1 MQQQT
6 AAAASEQHDTR
17 HIKKVMA
24 GSAAGTV
31 VEWFDF
37 ALFGYMAVYIAQNF
51 FPSEDKMA
59 SLLATFAVFL
69 VSFIVRPLGGIY
81 FGKLGDK
88 VGRKKILALTV
99 LLMSGSTAAIGLIPT
114 YESIGIWAPILL
126 VLIRCVQGLS
136 AGGEYTGATIYTVEH
151 SPMNK
156 RNSYAWAMAAATYFA
171 FALAAGVSAGLVAFV
186 GTDAMNSWGWR
197 VIFLLAVPMGVVAF
211 FIRDHLSE
219 SPEFQQMRAEKKGQ
233 TSYTAS
239 QVVKAEGHNIV
250 KLGGFIVLYAL
261 SFYIFSTYM
270 NSFLSTVIGLS
281 PTQSLTASMVTLLF
295 VAALTPLAGIIS
307 DKVGRRKMMQF
318 AAIWHALFTIPAY
331 MIVSNGAS
339 LEAAIIGMLIIGI
352 GQVAASVVAVTL
364 LSEMFP
370 TDMRYTASSICYN
383 ITFAVFGGT
392 APYLAIWLTAQTGS
406 YLAPAVYVT
415 VVAVA
420 CFFWV
425 TLLIPE
431 TANKPLRRYHT
442 EPKLEMKPAV
452 NLNKANIN

>member
-1 MQQQT
+1 MQQQAT
-6 AAAASEQHDTR
+6 AAASAHTDTS
-17 HIKKVMA
+17 HIKKVMM

-51 FPSEDKMA
+51 FPTEDKMA
-59 SLLATFAVFL
+59 GLLATFAVFL

-88 VGRKKILALTV
+88 LGRKKILALTV
-99 LLMSGSTAAIGLIPT
+99 LLMSGSTAAIGLIPN

-126 VLIRCVQGLS
+126 VIIRCIQGLS

-156 RNSYAWAMAAATYFA
+156 RNSYAWAMSAATYFA
-171 FALAAGVSAGLVAFV
+171 FALAAGVCAGLVAII
-186 GTDAMNSWGWR
+186 GTEAMGDWGWR
-197 VIFLLAVPMGVVAF
+197 TIFLLAVPMGVVAF

-233 TSYTAS
+233 VSYTAG
-239 QVVKAEGHNIV
+239 QVFKAEGRNIV
-250 KLGGFIVLYAL
+250 KLGGFVVLYAL

-270 NSFLSTVIGLS
+270 NTFLRTVIGLT
-281 PTQSLTASMVTLLF
+281 PAQSLTASMVALLF
-295 VAALTPLAGIIS
+295 VTALTPIAGIIS
-307 DKVGRRKMMQF
+307 DKIGRRKMMQF

-331 MIVSNGAS
+331 MVVNNGAS
-339 LEAAIIGMLIIGI
+339 LEAAIAGMLIIGI
-352 GQVAASVVAVTL
+352 GQVAASVVAATL

-370 TDMRYTASSICYN
+370 TDMRYTASSMCYN
-383 ITFAVFGGT
+383 ITFAIFGGT
-392 APYLAIWLTAQTGS
+392 APYLAIWLTTQTGS
-406 YLAPAVYVT
+406 YLAPAFYVT
-415 VVAVA
+415 IVAA
-420 CFFWV
+420 ICFFWV
-425 TLLIPE
+425 TILMPE

-442 EPKLEMKPAV
+442 EPEPDTKPAINLGKV
-452 NLNKANIN
+452 NVS